1 MNNNQ
6 EEKKKLK
13 ENIQKE
19 LAELIDQETI
29 NDFNILQNAAKN
41 FLNDAQILS
50 DIYQRGISFTTIKS
64 KITELYKGMRE
75 DSQYAQR
82 MLEYQ
87 HEFENHLN
95 EFLGR
100 KIYLA
105 YVTESGHINYY
116 DDANIGKLYQE
127 GTANRGRANISKNKI
142 FSANDLT
149 DNLKKAVDESEKRRI
164 KVYQEAI
171 RRYEKNDSEK
181 AMHYSPSEK
190 TFYWWKTEKNVIKGT
205 RELGGVTDKILNKG
219 IIAEGYAGAVI
230 NEDVNVLNNK
240 IELGLQTLWI
250 NHIAKDS
257 VGAAIKGDIVL
268 DNDGRIQFAI
278 KEGSFST
285 ARIGQYIRLANNI
298 LQMDFLEASVLER
311 PEVFRRLTGNSKNL
325 EEYLNSVEQESAEI
339 GGELIKD
346 IFSNKNTRIDI
357 DIM

>member
-1 MNNNQ
+1 MANNQ
-6 EEKKKLK
+6 EEKKKLR

-19 LAELIDQETI
+19 LAELIDQGTI
-29 NDFNILQNAAKN
+29 NDFNTLQNAARN
-41 FLNDAQILS
+41 FLNDAQVLS
-50 DIYQRGISFTTIKS
+50 NIYQKGISSITIKN

-105 YVTESGHINYY
+105 YVTENGHIHYY

-127 GTANRGRANISKNKI
+127 GTANRGRANISKSKI
-142 FSANDLT
+142 FDANDLT
-149 DNLKKAVDESEKRRI
+149 DNLKSVIDKSEKARI
-164 KVYQEAI
+164 EVYREAVK
-171 RRYEKNDSEK
+171 RYEKNDSEK
-181 AMHYSPSEK
+181 SMHYSPSEK
-190 TFYWWKTEKNVIKGT
+190 TFYWWKTEKEVLKKK

-230 NEDVNVLNNK
+230 NEDAHVVNSK
-240 IELGLQTLWI
+240 IELGLQTLWTE
-250 NHIAKDS
+250 HIAKDS
-257 VGAAIKGDIVL
+257 IGAAIKGDVIL
-268 DNDGRIQFAI
+268 DSNGHIQFAI

-285 ARIGQYIRLANNI
+285 ARIGQYVRLANNI
-298 LQMDFLEASVLER
+298 LQMDFLDASVLER
-311 PEVFRRLTGNSKNL
+311 PDVFKRLTGNSKNL
-325 EEYLNSVEQESAEI
+325 EEYLDAIELESAQI
-339 GGELIKD
+339 GEEKFKD
-346 IFSNKNTRIDI
+346 TFSSKSMKINV